1 MVGLFIQRVAPRI
14 ALLTNVMKPL
24 IHLMIAS
31 PKSPHRIVSI
41 AQHVISISLA
51 SSCQWIFWA
60 LFQLSTVGAGALEF
74 GIEIAIFSI
83 CSSHISPVTCPQI
96 GLGLCVLGI
105 QAQQNQVVTKD
116 FF

>member
-51 SSCQWIFWA
+51 SSCQWSFLV

-74 GIEIAIFSI
+74 GRGAIG
-83 CSSHISPVTCPQI
+83 SSHISPVTCPQI